1 MERSKCAAVAELS
14 AEKAL
19 ISLIASYLNGENVDG
34 EVYRSIGVP
43 ALLALSK
50 RWSLEVITLDALEA
64 QHIFDQ
70 EELKAWAE
78 RRQRLQV
85 QSVVQQ
91 GEAQALKNLF
101 VDHGLHVLPLKGY
114 YMKGMYPK
122 PEQRQM
128 CDLDFLLGE
137 QEMEQARALME
148 GRGYVTEHF
157 QEGNHDNYRKKPFL
171 YVELHR
177 RLLAEDSPYA
187 AGLGN
192 MFQRAVQCPEGEYE
206 VNWSDYYLFL
216 LVHFAKHM
224 KYAGSG
230 PRSVLDVYLFR
241 RAHGNQLDEGYL
253 QNKLSAM
260 GLDEFR
266 HDVEEMAQ
274 YWFAPSG
281 ADKKLSERAQ
291 TLANRILGS
300 GVYGTWK
307 EMEENL
313 LEEHRP
319 EQGSA
324 QQAGLRYLWHC
335 IFLPRKNMEGMYPI
349 LRRYPA
355 LLPACWLVRGGRM
368 VFATPGRSMKNCR
381 TIWRTVQRVKKKEQT
396 EKKK

>member
-19 ISLIASYLNGENVDG
+19 ISLIASYLNGENADG
-34 EVYRSIGVP
+34 EVYRSIGVS

-50 RWSLEVITLDALEA
+50 RWSLEVITMDALEA

-91 GEAQALKNLF
+91 GEAQALKKLF

-187 AGLGN
+187 AGLGD

-216 LVHFAKHM
+216 LVHFSKHM
-224 KYAGSG
+224 EWAGCG
-230 PRSVLDVYLFR
+230 PRSVLDVYIFR
-241 RAHGNQLDEGYL
+241 RAYGDQLDQVYL
-253 QNKLSAM
+253 QQRLSNM
-260 GLDEFR
+260 GLEKFR
-266 HDVEEMAQ
+266 CDVEEIAEC
-274 YWFAPSG
+274 WFAPNG
-281 ADKKLSERAQ
+281 KGKDLTEHAQ
-291 TLANRILGS
+291 AMANEMLGS
-300 GVYGTWK
+300 AVYGTWQKSMETRLRK
-307 EMEENL
+307 E
-313 LEEHRP
+313 
-319 EQGSA
+319 
-324 QQAGLRYLWHC
+324 QQEYGNAGRAGLHYLWSRV
-335 IFLPRKNMEGMYPI
+335 FLPRRTMEGMYPV
-349 LRRYPA
+349 LGRWPV
-355 LLPACWLVRGGRM
+355 LLPACWLLRCGRM
-368 VFATPGRSMKNCR
+368 MFVTPTRSWKRCSVV
-381 TIWRTVQRVKKKEQT
+381 WHSVQQVKKKKQKT
-396 EKKK
+396 EK

>member
-19 ISLIASYLNGENVDG
+19 ISLIASYLNGENADR

-78 RRQRLQV
+78 RRHWLQV

-91 GEAQALKNLF
+91 GEAQALKKMF
-101 VDHGLHVLPLKGY
+101 VEHGLHVLPLKGY

-137 QEMEQARALME
+137 QEMEQARTLME
-148 GRGYVTEHF
+148 EQGYVTEHF
-157 QEGNHDNYRKKPFL
+157 GDGHHDNYRKKPFL

-177 RLLAEDSPYA
+177 RLLDEDSPYA
-187 AGLGN
+187 PELGDLL
-192 MFQRAVQCPEGEYE
+192 QRAVPGPEGEYK

-224 KYAGSG
+224 EWAGCG
-230 PRSVLDVYLFR
+230 PRSVLDVYIFR
-241 RAHGNQLDEGYL
+241 RAYGDQLDQVYL
-253 QNKLSAM
+253 QQRLSNM
-260 GLDEFR
+260 GLEKF
-266 HDVEEMAQ
+266 HCDVEKIAEF
-274 YWFAPSG
+274 WFAPG
-281 ADKKLSERAQ
+281 EKEKTLTDRAREM
-291 TLANRILGS
+291 ANEMLGS
-300 GVYGTWK
+300 AVYGTQRQ
-307 EMEENL
+307 MEENL
-313 LEEHRP
+313 LREHRGDH
-319 EQGSA
+319 GSVE
-324 QQAGLRYLWHC
+324 QAGLRYLWRC
-335 IFLPRKNMEGMYPI
+335 IFLPRKNMEVMYPI
-349 LRRYPA
+349 LRRHPA

-368 VFATPGRSMKNCR
+368 VFATPGRSIKNCR
-381 TIWRTVQRVKKKEQT
+381 AIWRTVQRVKKKEQT

>member
-70 EELKAWAE
+70 KELKAWAE

-91 GEAQALKNLF
+91 GEAQALKKLF

-137 QEMEQARALME
+137 QEMEQARTLME
-148 GRGYVTEHF
+148 RNGYVTEYF
-157 QEGNHDNYRKKPFL
+157 GNGHHDNYRKKPFL

-177 RLLAEDSPYA
+177 RLLDEDSPYA
-187 AGLGN
+187 AGLGDLL
-192 MFQRAVQCPEGEYE
+192 QRAIQCPEGEYE
-206 VNWSDYYLFL
+206 ADWNDYYLFH
-216 LVHFAKHM
+216 LVHFAKHWNS
-224 KYAGSG
+224 AGCG
-230 PRSVLDVYLFR
+230 PRSVLDVYLFL
-241 RAHGNQLDEGYL
+241 RAYGNRLEEEYL
-253 QNKLSAM
+253 QERLNQM
-260 GLDEFR
+260 GLSEFR
-266 HDVEEMAQ
+266 RNVEQIAE
-274 YWFAPSG
+274 YWFAPHE
-281 ADKKLSERAQ
+281 KKIELTDRAQ
-291 TLANRILGS
+291 ELANGMLGS
-300 GVYGTWK
+300 AVYGTRK
-307 EMEENL
+307 QVEENL
-313 LEEHRP
+313 LLEHRG
-319 EQGSA
+319 EHSSVE
-324 QQAGLRYLWHC
+324 QAGLRYLWNC

-349 LRRYPA
+349 LRRHPA

-368 VFATPGRSMKNCR
+368 VFATPGRSIKNCR
-381 TIWRTVQRVKKKEQT
+381 SIWRTVQRVKKKEQT
-396 EKKK
+396 EEKK